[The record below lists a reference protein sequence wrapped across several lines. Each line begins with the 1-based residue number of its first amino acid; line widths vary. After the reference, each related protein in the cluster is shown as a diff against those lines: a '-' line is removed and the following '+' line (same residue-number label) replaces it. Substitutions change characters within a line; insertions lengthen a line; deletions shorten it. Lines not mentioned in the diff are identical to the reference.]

1 MEKEVKKTMKTSLR
15 PNLFDDF
22 TKAGTVNIYC
32 DRQNLTN
39 EASVETFFVNRMLAD
54 LGIPD
59 RAIKTKTSIE
69 KLKLSRG
76 SKKYNYRPDYLILV
90 RGKPVLAIDAK
101 SPEGK
106 IEDYIEQCAH
116 YCLVINRESEKKPL
130 KYFLLTNGIKTGLYK
145 WESDKAILELSFEDF
160 EFGNTKYEKLRS
172 LISYVALQ
180 RGEKGEEGG
189 EEKSFTLRKIDKE
202 DVQKL
207 FLMCH
212 RYIWK
217 AEKRSPS
224 SAFMEFVK
232 LIFLKLYHDRMLHEK
247 YGIGD
252 EEKLIV
258 PKVAVTF
265 TEYWIQNREEDTLS
279 PINDLQFK
287 SLLEKIEDDISR
299 NNKKRIFDKGETID
313 LKPQTIKGVVRK
325 LQGFDLFGID
335 EDLNG
340 RLFETFLKATMRGK
354 ELGQYFTP
362 RSIVLLAT
370 KLAKLEANHEHID
383 KVLDACCGTGGF
395 LIEALAEMRNKIRS
409 NKSYTD
415 HQRNELIRKL
425 CDECLYGIDAA
436 KAPQLARIAR
446 INMYLHGDGGGHI
459 YRCDGLDNE
468 ITIDKSDPREL
479 QQEVEDLKK
488 NIGEIRG
495 FDVVL
500 TNPPFSM
507 WYEKNNEEEEKILRQ
522 YELGLKEKGTNK
534 LKSRVRS
541 MALFVERY
549 YRLLKPGGRM
559 LTIIDDT
566 ILSSGKFSDVRDF
579 IREKFI
585 IRANISLHGDAFR
598 MSGSRVKTALLYL
611 EKKSSKDESQPA
623 VFMYPSIRLGVD
635 DLPVTSSKAKILE
648 ARKKAEYEIAEIC
661 QEYENHLNG
670 NGSPWSVAAEKLK
683 DRLDLKHVLAKPGRF
698 VPTWKKKG
706 FDIKQLSELAEPIE
720 NIMIPKGAEN
730 ENKEFR
736 ILTISYE
743 GRIRAK
749 EVRKGKD
756 IGYKK
761 MKIVN
766 AGDLV
771 FSEYNSFHGAIGFV
785 TQEFDGALASGSY
798 TVVRC
803 KNNHDAL
810 YLWLIMRTT
819 EMRAE
824 MLVSAI
830 GVGRQTVDWEDIKDI
845 QLPMV
850 GETEREK
857 MANQVLDAWQGEKKA
872 EKSLKELKS
881 VLDTKFGVES
891 EQSKTWFEANKPPR

>member
-1 MEKEVKKTMKTSLR
+1 MKNNIR

-22 TKAGTVNIYC
+22 TKAGRVNIYC
-32 DRQNLTN
+32 DRQDLTN

-59 RAIKTKTSIE
+59 KAVRTKTSIE
-69 KLKLSRG
+69 TVKLSRG
-76 SKKYNYRPDYLILV
+76 SKKYNYRPDYLVLV
-90 RGKPVLAIDAK
+90 KGKPVLVIDAK
-101 SPEGK
+101 SPEEK
-106 IEDYIEQCAH
+106 IEDHIEQCAH
-116 YCLVINRESEKKPL
+116 YCLVINRKSDKKPL
-130 KYFLLTNGIKTGLYK
+130 KHFLLTNGIKTGLYK

-160 EFGNTKYEKLRS
+160 EFGNAKYEKLRS
-172 LISYVALQ
+172 LISYVAFQ
-180 RGEKGEEGG
+180 RKKKEEEGG

-202 DVQKL
+202 DAQKL
-207 FLMCH
+207 FLTCH
-212 RYIWK
+212 KYIWK

-247 YGIGD
+247 YGKGD
-252 EEKLIV
+252 GEKLVV
-258 PKVAVTF
+258 PKIAVTF
-265 TEYWIQNREEDTLS
+265 TEYWIESREEDTLS

-287 SLLEKIEDDISR
+287 SLLEKIEDDILR
-299 NNKKRIFDKGETID
+299 NNKKRIFDNGETID

-370 KLAKLEANHEHID
+370 KLAKLEASHERID
-383 KVLDACCGTGGF
+383 RVIDACCGTGGF
-395 LIEALAEMRNKIRS
+395 LIEALAEMRNKIRA
-409 NKSYTD
+409 NESYSD
-415 HQRNELIRKL
+415 HQKRELIRKL

-446 INMYLHGDGGGHI
+446 INMYLHGDGGSHI
-459 YRCDGLDNE
+459 YRCDGLDNG
-468 ITIDKSDPREL
+468 IAIDKSEPREL

-495 FDVVL
+495 FDCVL

-507 WYEKNNEEEEKILRQ
+507 WYEKENEEEEKILRQ
-522 YELGLKEKGTNK
+522 YELGLKEKGTSK
-534 LKSRVRS
+534 LRSRVRS
-541 MALFVERY
+541 MELFIERY

-566 ILSSGKFSDVRDF
+566 ILSSGKFSGVRNF

-598 MSGSRVKTALLYL
+598 MSGARVKTALLYL
-611 EKKSSKDESQPA
+611 EKKKSEDESQPLA
-623 VFMYPSIRLGVD
+623 FMYPSIRLGVD
-635 DLPVTSSKAKILE
+635 DLPVTSSKAKIEE
-648 ARKKAEYEIAEIC
+648 ARNKAEQEISDIC
-661 QEYENHLNG
+661 REYENHING
-670 NGSPWSVAAEKLK
+670 NSSAWSVKAEKLK

-706 FDIKQLSELAEPIE
+706 FEINRLSELTAPVE
-720 NIMIPKGAEN
+720 NILIPKDAQN

-743 GRIRAK
+743 GRIRAE

-756 IGYKK
+756 IGYKE

-766 AGDLV
+766 TGDLV

-785 TQEFDGALASGSY
+785 TEEFDGALASGSY

-803 KNNHDAL
+803 KNIYDAL

-824 MLVSAI
+824 MLISAI
-830 GVGRQTVDWEDIKDI
+830 GVGRQTVDWTDIKDI
-845 QLPMV
+845 QLPLV
-850 GETEREK
+850 NDGEREM
-857 MANQVLDAWQGEKKA
+857 MARQVLDAWQDEKKA
-872 EKSLKELKS
+872 EKSLEKLKS
-881 VLDTKFGVES
+881 TLNTKFGVES
-891 EQSKTWFEANKPPR
+891 EQSKKWFEANKPPR